1 VRKSEDTTTEAIK
14 SIQNEADHILETIKD
29 MQKEKLPAGVK
40 AYLHILRDNAM
51 AIREFSLKAIP
62 KKDAKEKV
70 ITKHLS
76 EENE

>member
-29 MQKEKLPAGVK
+29 MQKEKLPASAR

-51 AIREFSLKAIP
+51 AIKEFSLKAIL
-62 KKDAKEKV
+62 KKDNKEKKKS
-70 ITKHLS
+70 IKLS
-76 EENE
+76 EDE